1 MNISVIYAPGPYAQE
16 INLIEQL
23 CKYEGHKLS
32 IINPEHSD
40 FKHFKK
46 YYKGGHPAIII
57 DIMVEDKPVVLYG
70 FWQFAEW
77 LIKNGML
84 RC

>member
-1 MNISVIYAPGPYAQE
+1 MNINVTYTPTPYAQE
-16 INLIEQL
+16 IDLIERL
-23 CKYEGHKLS
+23 CKFEGRKFS

-40 FKHFKK
+40 FK
-46 YYKGGHPAIII
+46 YYKGAHPAIII

-77 LIKNGML
+77 LMKNGML